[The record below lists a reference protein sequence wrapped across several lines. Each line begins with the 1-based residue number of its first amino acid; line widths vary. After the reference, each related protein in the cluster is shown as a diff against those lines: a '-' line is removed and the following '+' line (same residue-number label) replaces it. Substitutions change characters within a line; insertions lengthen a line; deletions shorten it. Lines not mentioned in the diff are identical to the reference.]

1 MTQEMQ
7 VFILLRDGDTVCINF
22 QRIPLPPHH
31 FLNKPLKRS
40 HFLQLN
46 FLEEISRITHLF
58 MYLILETFRGFLC
71 FLSVWEVSFP
81 SRWRWFFSFVFFLAW
96 WGGTKLGSIRGRLTS
111 LSFLLPGSITN
122 NLAAF
127 LIIHSLILNVI
138 VAAGRDKAQRRSISD
153 GAASATGAA
162 DWQPI
167 DAGGFQCSG
176 KKKKKKDIY
185 LYYFKLARA

>member
-1 MTQEMQ
+1 MTEKMTQEIQ

-58 MYLILETFRGFLC
+58 MYLILETFRVFFFMFPLRVRSL
-71 FLSVWEVSFP
+71 LSIQVKMILFSVV
-81 SRWRWFFSFVFFLAW
+81 FFFFLAW
-96 WGGTKLGSIRGRLTS
+96 WGGMKLGSIRGRLTS

-162 DWQPI
+162 D
-167 DAGGFQCSG
+167 
-176 KKKKKKDIY
+176 
-185 LYYFKLARA
+185 